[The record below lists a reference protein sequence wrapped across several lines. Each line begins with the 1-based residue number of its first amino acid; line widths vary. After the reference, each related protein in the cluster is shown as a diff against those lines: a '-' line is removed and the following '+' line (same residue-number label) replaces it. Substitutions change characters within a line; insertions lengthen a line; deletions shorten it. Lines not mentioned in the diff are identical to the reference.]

1 VEVSGKQSLGGHRLT
16 MRLVLLF
23 DDPYFTYPDTY
34 GNSSMGVIA
43 DDDIL
48 GNIGE

>member
-1 VEVSGKQSLGGHRLT
+1 MSGKTTVGGHRLT

-23 DDPYFTYPDTY
+23 DDPYFTYPDTH

-48 GNIGE
+48 GNISE